1 MSEHNGAHIKESHL
15 QRSKG
20 NQERRWT
27 GSMVMAGA
35 PAAREPR
42 ATVGDLHWAD
52 VGWIREHLDAF
63 TPLQDHQR
71 INHFQNHYELT
82 RKDLLV
88 KNLKRIKKQLQR
100 RCILNAHILLC
111 RQ

>member
-1 MSEHNGAHIKESHL
+1 MEA
-15 QRSKG
+15 QG
-20 NQERRWT
+20 NWVETDSDFDW
-27 GSMVMAGA
+27 
-35 PAAREPR
+35 
-42 ATVGDLHWAD
+42 DFHWAD

-88 KNLKRIKKQLQR
+88 KNLKRIKRQLQR
-100 RCILNAHILLC
+100 RYKTCAGPRPGVYLSQLMSE
-111 RQ
+111 